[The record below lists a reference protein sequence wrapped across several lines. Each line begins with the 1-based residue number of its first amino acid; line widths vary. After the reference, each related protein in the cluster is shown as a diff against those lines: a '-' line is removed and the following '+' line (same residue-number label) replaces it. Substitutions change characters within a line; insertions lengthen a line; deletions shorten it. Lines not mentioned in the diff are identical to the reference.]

1 MPESP
6 STGARSSLFQLT
18 LGLATLISTLGLM
31 EIMRGQW
38 NNLHFQ
44 IPDGTT
50 RVNTARL
57 ALVSHP
63 WSFVLGGL
71 ALLFLFISLRRL
83 LRHLLRAPHFHQAS
97 WSFSPLTLFAFFMFW
112 FVGFLGISLG
122 AARIYTKWIHTNA
135 ALFLILIP
143 YVLQMT
149 WGVFVLLRLENISW
163 SQFLKR
169 FSFRINPGDGQK
181 IFQMFGFAL
190 VLIVA
195 YSAVVNPFL
204 KDAQAQARLHD
215 ILGQSRSWKQIL
227 PSGIALTLL
236 APFYEEIIFRGV
248 FLTWLR
254 PRIPVE
260 WAVVMSGVVF
270 ALFHMELIAFP
281 ALALLGSILAWSYL
295 ISESILVP
303 IGIHALWNLT
313 ALLGQ
318 LVRP

>member
-1 MPESP
+1 
-6 STGARSSLFQLT
+6 
-18 LGLATLISTLGLM
+18 
-31 EIMRGQW
+31 
-38 NNLHFQ
+38 
-44 IPDGTT
+44 
-50 RVNTARL
+50 
-57 ALVSHP
+57 
-63 WSFVLGGL
+63 
-71 ALLFLFISLRRL
+71 
-83 LRHLLRAPHFHQAS
+83 
-97 WSFSPLTLFAFFMFW
+97 
-112 FVGFLGISLG
+112 
-122 AARIYTKWIHTNA
+122 
-135 ALFLILIP
+135 
-143 YVLQMT
+143 
-149 WGVFVLLRLENISW
+149 
-163 SQFLKR
+163 
-169 FSFRINPGDGQK
+169 
-181 IFQMFGFAL
+181 MFGLAL

-260 WAVVMSGVVF
+260 WAVLMSGVVF
-270 ALFHMELIAFP
+270 ALFHMELVAFP

>member
-1 MPESP
+1 MGRPGSTQRGSLWSLILGP
-6 STGARSSLFQLT
+6 SSWGTCLAVPFYQPSKNAQTLT
-18 LGLATLISTLGLM
+18 SG
-31 EIMRGQW
+31 
-38 NNLHFQ
+38 
-44 IPDGTT
+44 
-50 RVNTARL
+50 
-57 ALVSHP
+57 
-63 WSFVLGGL
+63 
-71 ALLFLFISLRRL
+71 
-83 LRHLLRAPHFHQAS
+83 PHFHQAS

-122 AARIYTKWIHTNA
+122 AARIYTKWVHTNA

-149 WGVFVLLRLENISW
+149 WGIFVLLRLENISW
-163 SQFLKR
+163 SLFLKR

-181 IFQMFGFAL
+181 IFQMFGLAL

-260 WAVVMSGVVF
+260 WAVLMSGVVF
-270 ALFHMELIAFP
+270 ALFHMELLTFP
-281 ALALLGSILAWSYL
+281 ALAIIGSILAWSYL